1 MVSAKLR
8 YPAINASKFKGSIPQ
23 RVYYIKKLIL
33 QMTVR
38 NYVKLTPS
46 VFTGTGLTQ
55 IHTKKKMIATL

>member
-23 RVYYIKKLIL
+23 RVHIMKLIL
-33 QMTVR
+33 QMTVI